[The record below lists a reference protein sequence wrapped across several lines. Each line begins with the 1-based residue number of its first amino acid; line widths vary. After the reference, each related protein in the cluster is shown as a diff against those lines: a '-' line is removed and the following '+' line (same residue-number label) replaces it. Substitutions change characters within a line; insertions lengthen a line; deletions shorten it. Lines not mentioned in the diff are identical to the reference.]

1 MTRIKA
7 WRQRL
12 FLIGLS
18 LVALCLSSC
27 GTLDPS
33 GPYSSNRILYDADVV
48 IDTSYVII
56 HEFVAWEY
64 ANRPYNMAT
73 HPKITKVADKIRMEA
88 PKAFATA
95 IAARDAY
102 ETIPSEDT
110 KNALKS
116 SVAVLKALAA
126 EARRYLISQP
136 MEPK

>member
-1 MTRIKA
+1 MTRIKS

-12 FLIGLS
+12 PIIGLS
-18 LVALCLSSC
+18 LVILGLSGC
-27 GTLDPS
+27 GTLDPN

-64 ANRPYNMAT
+64 ANRPYNKAT
-73 HPKITKVADKIRMEA
+73 NPEITKVANKIRIEA

-102 ETIPSEDT
+102 ETIPMEDT
-110 KNALKS
+110 KNALRS